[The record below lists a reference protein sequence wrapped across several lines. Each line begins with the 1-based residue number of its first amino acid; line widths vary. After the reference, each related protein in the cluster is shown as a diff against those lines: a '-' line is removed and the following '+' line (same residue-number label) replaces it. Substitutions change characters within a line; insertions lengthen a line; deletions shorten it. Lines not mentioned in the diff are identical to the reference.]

1 MLEALSSLNAD
12 RFVQYQ
18 GDLVRAFRLDPPALA
33 IEIELEGGLGTRTLR
48 LGARGPE
55 PETRFATTEPGY
67 AVEVA
72 PRKLHVVRDAT
83 RWDRL
88 GSLVLLF
95 QMARLVLRERPD
107 VVITTGA
114 APGCFA
120 VIFGRLSGARTIW
133 VDSIANVERMSL
145 SGRLVRPFTGL
156 WLTQWPE
163 LAEGKDAP
171 SYAGAVF

>member
-1 MLEALSSLNAD
+1 MPGSTKHVKAHSRPRSDGPAAAKVLAVSSSGGHW
-12 RFVQYQ
+12 VQLQ
-18 GDLVRAFRLDPPALA
+18 RLVPAFDDCDV
-33 IEIELEGGLGTRTLR
+33 I
-48 LGARGPE
+48 
-55 PETRFATTEPGY
+55 FATTEPGY
-67 AVEVA
+67 AVEIA
-72 PRKLHVVRDAT
+72 PRRLHVVRDAT
-83 RWDRL
+83 RWDRF

-95 QMARLVLRERPD
+95 QMARLVVRERPD

-120 VIFGRLSGARTIW
+120 VIFGRLFGARTIW